1 MQPKKTPVIVVKKR
15 RVLVMPEN
23 PVVNE
28 KPQEVQKSAVNE
40 NKKVQKK
47 DAVAEKTRK
56 KQPQPWYLKKQ
67 ITFPPKYPKEY
78 FEKCFN
84 KVRAVFPE
92 LWTDEKKNLPLKSGI
107 LQDVEKYLADNPD
120 VDLTIEE
127 WNCAVQVMTFRWQYL
142 QNCTVPGAT
151 RYDLYGKPA
160 GTVKKAHATYAQLV
174 LDARKKASEKK
185 QLKPRNLRA
194 PAPTPSHLR
203 ATVAIK
209 GSFRGAE
216 F

>member
-1 MQPKKTPVIVVKKR
+1 MKFTSKNRCTWFDNSRVKKR

-185 QLKPRNLRA
+185 QLKR
-194 PAPTPSHLR
+194 
-203 ATVAIK
+203 K
-209 GSFRGAE
+209 G
-216 F
+216 

>member
-56 KQPQPWYLKKQ
+56 KQPH
-67 ITFPPKYPKEY
+67 PKEY

-185 QLKPRNLRA
+185 QLKR
-194 PAPTPSHLR
+194 
-203 ATVAIK
+203 K
-209 GSFRGAE
+209 G
-216 F
+216 

>member
-1 MQPKKTPVIVVKKR
+1 MVQLVNVTAIIEASMQPKKTPVIVVKKR
-15 RVLVMPEN
+15 RVLVMSEN
-23 PVVNE
+23 SVVNE

-120 VDLTIEE
+120 ADLTIEE

-174 LDARKKASEKK
+174 LDARKKASEEK
-185 QLKPRNLRA
+185 QLK
-194 PAPTPSHLR
+194 S
-203 ATVAIK
+203 K
-209 GSFRGAE
+209 G
-216 F
+216 

>member
-67 ITFPPKYPKEY
+67 ITFQ
-78 FEKCFN
+78 N
-84 KVRAVFPE
+84 IR
-92 LWTDEKKNLPLKSGI
+92 KNILKSVSI
-107 LQDVEKYLADNPD
+107 KFVLFFLN
-120 VDLTIEE
+120 
-127 WNCAVQVMTFRWQYL
+127 
-142 QNCTVPGAT
+142 
-151 RYDLYGKPA
+151 YGQ
-160 GTVKKAHATYAQLV
+160 TKKRTC
-174 LDARKKASEKK
+174 
-185 QLKPRNLRA
+185 P
-194 PAPTPSHLR
+194 
-203 ATVAIK
+203 
-209 GSFRGAE
+209 
-216 F
+216 

>member
-40 NKKVQKK
+40 NKKVQK
-47 DAVAEKTRK
+47 AEKTRK

-185 QLKPRNLRA
+185 QLKR
-194 PAPTPSHLR
+194 
-203 ATVAIK
+203 K
-209 GSFRGAE
+209 G
-216 F
+216 

>member
-1 MQPKKTPVIVVKKR
+1 MTAIIEASMQPKKTPVIVVKKR

-160 GTVKKAHATYAQLV
+160 GTVKKHTQLMRNWFSMPV
-174 LDARKKASEKK
+174 RKPAR
-185 QLKPRNLRA
+185 RNN
-194 PAPTPSHLR
+194 
-203 ATVAIK
+203 
-209 GSFRGAE
+209 
-216 F
+216 

>member
-127 WNCAVQVMTFRWQYL
+127 WNCAVQ
-142 QNCTVPGAT
+142 NCTVPGAT

-185 QLKPRNLRA
+185 QLKR
-194 PAPTPSHLR
+194 
-203 ATVAIK
+203 K
-209 GSFRGAE
+209 G
-216 F
+216 

>member
-1 MQPKKTPVIVVKKR
+1 MVQLVNMTAIIEASMQPKKTPVIVVKKR

-40 NKKVQKK
+40 NKKIQKK
-47 DAVAEKTRK
+47 DAAVAEKTRK

-120 VDLTIEE
+120 ADLTIEE

-185 QLKPRNLRA
+185 QLK
-194 PAPTPSHLR
+194 S
-203 ATVAIK
+203 K
-209 GSFRGAE
+209 G
-216 F
+216 

>member
-40 NKKVQKK
+40 NKKIQKK
-47 DAVAEKTRK
+47 DAAVAEKTRK

-120 VDLTIEE
+120 ADLTIEE

-185 QLKPRNLRA
+185 QLKG
-194 PAPTPSHLR
+194 
-203 ATVAIK
+203 K
-209 GSFRGAE
+209 G
-216 F
+216 

>member
-1 MQPKKTPVIVVKKR
+1 MVQLVNMTAIIEASMQPKKTPVIVVKKR

-40 NKKVQKK
+40 NKKIQKK
-47 DAVAEKTRK
+47 DAAVAEKTRK

-92 LWTDEKKNLPLKSGI
+92 LWTDEKKNLPLKNGI

-120 VDLTIEE
+120 ADLTIEE

-142 QNCTVPGAT
+142 QNCTVPGTT

-185 QLKPRNLRA
+185 QLK
-194 PAPTPSHLR
+194 S
-203 ATVAIK
+203 K
-209 GSFRGAE
+209 G
-216 F
+216 

>member
-67 ITFPPKYPKEY
+67 ITFPQ
-78 FEKCFN
+78 N
-84 KVRAVFPE
+84 IR
-92 LWTDEKKNLPLKSGI
+92 KNILKSVSIKFVLFFLNYGQTKKE
-107 LQDVEKYLADNPD
+107 LAPEKRDS
-120 VDLTIEE
+120 
-127 WNCAVQVMTFRWQYL
+127 
-142 QNCTVPGAT
+142 PGC
-151 RYDLYGKPA
+151 
-160 GTVKKAHATYAQLV
+160 
-174 LDARKKASEKK
+174 
-185 QLKPRNLRA
+185 
-194 PAPTPSHLR
+194 
-203 ATVAIK
+203 
-209 GSFRGAE
+209 
-216 F
+216 

>member
-1 MQPKKTPVIVVKKR
+1 MVQLVNMTAIIEASMQPKKTPVIVVKKR

-23 PVVNE
+23 SVVNE

-120 VDLTIEE
+120 ADLTIEE

-174 LDARKKASEKK
+174 LDARKKASEEK
-185 QLKPRNLRA
+185 QLKR
-194 PAPTPSHLR
+194 
-203 ATVAIK
+203 K
-209 GSFRGAE
+209 G
-216 F
+216 